1 MTARIER
8 VATVLA
14 AADAAARAMGLPD
27 GFMQMAQ
34 ALDDAGLLM
43 PEALPDARLAEIA
56 STIPSGYEGPWY
68 FQPAEDGRRWV
79 VGYPTDCPDAGLIAT
94 VPDYGM
100 YLAEFIAAARNAVP
114 ELVAEV
120 KRLRAE
126 VERLTPKPKV
136 IREPAARR
144 AALLA
149 AVVRQGGEW
158 TPTRVERLYKQ
169 QGDHDIY
176 RRVVRVDLAA
186 LHAAGHLVLH
196 DDAGRRFYT
205 PAKDGAE

>member
-1 MTARIER
+1 MTA
-8 VATVLA
+8 
-14 AADAAARAMGLPD
+14 P
-27 GFMQMAQ
+27 
-34 ALDDAGLLM
+34 
-43 PEALPDARLAEIA
+43 LPDARLAEIEA
-56 STIPSGYEGPWY
+56 VEATATKGPWLQTDGWTVEGPRADDGCGLMVSIDVGD
-68 FQPAEDGRRWV
+68 PADG
-79 VGYPTDCPDAGLIAT
+79 A
-94 VPDYGM
+94 
-100 YLAEFIAAARNAVP
+100 FIAMARDAVP

-126 VERLTPKPKV
+126 VERLTPAPKV

-169 QGDHDIY
+169 HGDHDIY